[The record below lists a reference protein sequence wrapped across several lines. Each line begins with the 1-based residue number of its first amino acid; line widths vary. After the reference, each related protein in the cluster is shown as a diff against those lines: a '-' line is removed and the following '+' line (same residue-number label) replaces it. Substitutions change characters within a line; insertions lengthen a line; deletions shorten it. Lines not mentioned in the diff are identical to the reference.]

1 MQLCPS
7 KCSEQLTVLPVSK
20 QVGQHQPKTAS
31 AEHCA
36 TNDWEV
42 IVVDDTHYED
52 SSILPWKKDAFNA
65 TYYYTEQEP
74 FFNKPK
80 LLNIGISHAKGD
92 VLTFLDA
99 DAIVAPRF
107 MENPQRLVAEPSLTK
122 LCYRVRHLSKADAQP
137 VHDNSD
143 WRAVIER
150 LFADYGEKRIRAEH
164 YGQPDKG
171 SWKRT
176 STPIFGNS
184 QFSIRREVLGDLRFD
199 ERFKGRGYEDIH
211 FNFLI
216 WKHYYKTYRAE
227 IVTDADHAMY
237 HVENPPT
244 DQEGWGPGA
253 QNESNCRL
261 YRREF
266 GNWTREMKAK
276 DIQI

>member
-1 MQLCPS
+1 MLHSVIIPVRDRQAALGLCLRS
-7 KCSEQLTVLPVSK
+7 L
-20 QVGQHQPKTAS
+20 HAS
-31 AEHCA
+31 ADYCA
-36 TNDWEV
+36 AKDWEV
-42 IVVDDTHYED
+42 IVVDDNYD
-52 SSILPWKKDAFNA
+52 SDDYRIGKYFDPEGFNA
-65 TYYYTEQEP
+65 KQYCVAKSQW
-74 FFNKPK
+74 FNKPR

-99 DAIVAPRF
+99 DAIVAPLF
-107 MENPQRLVAEPSLTK
+107 MENPQRLCDDPALTK
-122 LCYRVRHLSKADAQP
+122 LCYRVRHLSAVDAEP
-137 VHDNSD
+137 LRTAHNYPT
-143 WRAVIER
+143 VIQK
-150 LFADYGEKRIRAEH
+150 LFADYDKKRIRAEH

-176 STPIFGNS
+176 STPVFGNS

-244 DQEGWGPGA
+244 GQEGWGPGA
-253 QNESNCRL
+253 QNERNYRL
-261 YRREF
+261 YRQEF
-266 GNWTREMKAK
+266 GNWKRAMKTK
-276 DIQI
+276 GVQI